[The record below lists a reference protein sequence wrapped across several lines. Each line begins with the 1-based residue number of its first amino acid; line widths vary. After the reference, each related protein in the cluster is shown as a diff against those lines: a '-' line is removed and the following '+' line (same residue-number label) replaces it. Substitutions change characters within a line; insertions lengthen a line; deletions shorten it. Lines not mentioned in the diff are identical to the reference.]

1 MRAIPATPTSTPSS
15 RRWALRIGSL
25 FRIDL
30 YVHVTFPLLI
40 AWFGAMAW
48 SAAGPQSAMR
58 EMLLVLSLFGCV
70 VLHELGH
77 ALTARRFGIGTRDI
91 TLYPIGGVARIDR
104 MPSRP
109 KEELLVAVAGPMVN
123 VAIAALLL
131 AAGGLEGLVVPSLDA
146 RLFRAPF
153 VTQLMFLN
161 VALALFNLL
170 PAFPMDGGRV
180 LRALLAMRLSSAKAT
195 EVAARV
201 GQVGALI
208 FGFVGVLY
216 NPLLVVIAVFI
227 WFGANQEA
235 SVVRLRGLLH
245 GLPVSS
251 AMLTGFELLS
261 PNTTLGEAADRL
273 LHGSQQDFPVV
284 DGDAIVGVLTMRG
297 LIAGLHRHGATATV
311 ESVMERSFL
320 VAHPGD
326 LLEGLFE
333 QQKAAPCSTIP
344 VLADEKLVGLLTT
357 ENVGELLMVR
367 EAVERAAHAR

>member
-1 MRAIPATPTSTPSS
+1 MRAIPAGPTPPPS
-15 RRWALRIGSL
+15 RRWALRMGSL

-30 YVHVTFPLLI
+30 YVHVTFPLLV

-48 SAAGPQSAMR
+48 SAGGYRAALR
-58 EMLLVLSLFGCV
+58 EVLLVLCLFGCV

-91 TLYPIGGVARIDR
+91 TLYPIGGVARINR
-104 MPSRP
+104 MPTRP
-109 KEELLVAVAGPMVN
+109 REELLVALAGPMVN

-131 AAGGLEGLVVPSLDA
+131 AAGGLESLVMPSLDA
-146 RLFRAPF
+146 RIFRAPF
-153 VTQLMFLN
+153 VTQLLFLN
-161 VALALFNLL
+161 VTLAVFNLL

-180 LRALLAMRLSSAKAT
+180 LRALLAMRLSPTKAT
-195 EVAARV
+195 DVAARI
-201 GQVGALI
+201 GQLGALGL
-208 FGFVGVLY
+208 GFLGLVY

-235 SVVRLRGLLH
+235 TVVRVRGLLH
-245 GLPVSS
+245 GLPVSA
-251 AMLTGFELLS
+251 AMLTGFDVVA
-261 PNTTLGEAADRL
+261 PRTTLGEAADRL

-297 LIAGLHRHGATATV
+297 LIAGLHRHGATAPV
-311 ESVMERSFL
+311 DAVMERSFL

-333 QQKAAPCSTIP
+333 QQRAAPCSTVP
-344 VLADEKLVGLLTT
+344 VLDGDRLVGLLTT

-367 EAVERAAHAR
+367 QAVERAVPAR